1 MKVLILGAGLIGI
14 CSAYFLRK
22 EGYDV
27 TVIDRQKD
35 VALET
40 SFANGGQISVCYSE
54 PWSNFGNVKKMLSW
68 IGKEDSPLL
77 IKPAFDLN
85 QISWFSKFLMECFPK
100 NNHEN
105 IKSMLELS
113 LFSRQT
119 LQEMRKELN
128 LNYEQKTNGILTFY
142 TSEKNF
148 KSGIE
153 SAKFMSK
160 FGCERFIKNTDET
173 LLIEPTLKNCTVPIY
188 GSDYTPD
195 DESGDAKIFTEELK
209 KVCLSLG
216 VEFLFDKEIIDVSY
230 SNNNINSITFTD
242 SSNVIH
248 NDKNNIHIS
257 MKNNQLKE
265 KISADIFVNCLGS
278 YSSVFAKKVGINLP
292 IYPAKGYS
300 ITIPILEN
308 DLINEV
314 SLTDMDMKIVLTK
327 IGKFLRVA
335 GTAEFNGYN
344 LEINK
349 NRCLALI
356 NRTKILY
363 PNGLDYDNVS
373 SWTGLRPATPG
384 MKPIIR
390 QEKINNLFTNSGHG
404 TLGWTMA
411 AGSGKRISQIIN
423 QSNRKRII
431 FF

>member
-1 MKVLILGAGLIGI
+1 MKVLILGAGLMGV

-35 VALET
+35 VALEA

-54 PWSNFGNVKKMLSW
+54 PWSNFSNVKKMISW
-68 IGKEDSPLL
+68 LGKEDSPLL
-77 IKPAFDLN
+77 IKPSFDWH
-85 QISWFSKFLMECFPK
+85 QISWFSKFLIECFPK

-113 LFSRQT
+113 LFSRKT
-119 LQEMRKELN
+119 LQEIRKEHN
-128 LNYEQKTNGILTFY
+128 LNYEQKTQGILTFY
-142 TSEKNF
+142 TSEKSLE
-148 KSGIE
+148 SGIE
-153 SAKFMSK
+153 SAKFMSQ
-160 FGCERFIKNTDET
+160 FGCDRFIKNKEET
-173 LLIEPTLKNCTVPIY
+173 FLIEPTLKNCTIPIY

-209 KVCLSLG
+209 IICEKMG
-216 VEFLFDKEIIDVSY
+216 VNFLFNKEIIDVTS
-230 SNNNINSITFTD
+230 SNEKIKSIIFTN

-248 NDKNNIHIS
+248 DEKNNLKIS
-257 MKNNQLKE
+257 IKDNHYEEL
-265 KISADIFVNCLGS
+265 SADIFVNCLGS
-278 YSSVFAKKVGINLP
+278 YSSVFSKKLGINLP

-300 ITIPILEN
+300 ITIPIT
-308 DLINEV
+308 DDSLINNV

-344 LEINK
+344 LEINEK
-349 NRCLALI
+349 RCLALT

-363 PNGLDYDNVS
+363 PHGLDYNNVS

-411 AGSGKRISQIIN
+411 AGSGKRITDIIKN
-423 QSNRKRII
+423 SKK
-431 FF
+431 